1 MQLKK
6 SWKNKMKQVL
16 QYKENCVISER
27 RDCLLRSSNNFEWPS
42 PEIVTWKVLTFYISH
57 FDLQNNIYKPYRKS
71 NDKHSHINKSFN
83 HPPSILKQLPKSIEK
98 ILSETSSTKGIFKRS
113 LKPYQYALIVSGF
126 RNDSSYIENNDN
138 ANDRKWKRKSSSI
151 FLFSWE

>member
-1 MQLKK
+1 M
-6 SWKNKMKQVL
+6 
-16 QYKENCVISER
+16 
-27 RDCLLRSSNNFEWPS
+27 
-42 PEIVTWKVLTFYISH
+42 
-57 FDLQNNIYKPYRKS
+57 QNNIYKPYRKS

-98 ILSETSSTKGIFKRS
+98 ILSETSSTKDIFKRS

-138 ANDRKWKRKSSSI
+138 ANDRKWKQKSSSI
-151 FLFSWE
+151 FLFS